1 MVHGGGLI
9 AGDKENFKEV
19 CKEFAKLGFVAVTIN
34 YRLSLNCRTD
44 SISEEKAK
52 YRAQQDVNAA
62 FRFVVQNATS
72 LRVNTAWM
80 FIGDASVYFLK
91 IVRHNYFG
99 IVKKKV
105 EPLSGSDSI
114 HIFPPN

>member
-1 MVHGGGLI
+1 MPLRPVVVMVHGGGLI

-19 CKEFAKLGFVAVTIN
+19 CKEFAKRGFVAVTIN

-72 LRVNTAWM
+72 LRVNTA
-80 FIGDASVYFLK
+80 
-91 IVRHNYFG
+91 
-99 IVKKKV
+99 
-105 EPLSGSDSI
+105 
-114 HIFPPN
+114 